1 MGRKADADGEKT
13 VASNRRATHDYEI
26 VDRYETGLKLTG
38 SEVKSLRAGRGSL
51 AEAYARISGGEVWL
65 DGFHIPP
72 YEQGQKRGYDP
83 IRPRKLLLH
92 LRQIEELMH
101 KTAERGWSLIPLRVY
116 FVHGIAKLELG
127 LGRGKRQYEKRQA
140 VAERDS
146 KREIE
151 QAAGRRR

>member
-51 AEAYARISGGEVWL
+51 AEAYARISSGEVWL

-92 LRQIEELMH
+92 RRQIEELMH
-101 KTAERGWSLIPLRVY
+101 KTAERGWSLIPMRVY

>member
-1 MGRKADADGEKT
+1 MGRQADADGEKT

-92 LRQIEELMH
+92 RRQIEELMH
-101 KTAERGWSLIPLRVY
+101 KTAERGWSLIPMRVY

>member
-1 MGRKADADGEKT
+1 
-13 VASNRRATHDYEI
+13 
-26 VDRYETGLKLTG
+26 
-38 SEVKSLRAGRGSL
+38 VKSLRAGRGSL

-92 LRQIEELMH
+92 RRQIEELMH

>member
-92 LRQIEELMH
+92 RRQIEELMH

>member
-92 LRQIEELMH
+92 RRQIEELMH
-101 KTAERGWSLIPLRVY
+101 KTAERGWSLIPMRVY

>member
-1 MGRKADADGEKT
+1 MGRKADAEGEKT

-65 DGFHIPP
+65 DGFHIAP
-72 YEQGQKRGYDP
+72 YEQGEKRGYDP

-92 LRQIEELMH
+92 RRQIEELMH
-101 KTAERGWSLIPLRVY
+101 KTAERGWSLIPMRVY